1 MNQYIQSVVKLLDQ
15 KVSIWTS

>member
-15 KVSIWTS
+15 KVSIWTR